1 MTPGRSTPEMAAK
14 VAAVREAMS
23 KLQDKHFLWMVDA
36 AMEHFAASV
45 KKTEV
50 EILRF
55 AGIPDAPIFT
65 RYGKDRGADH
75 QGTTREAQLPGL
87 RASLQEYYAI
97 LECLQALKEA
107 VSLRSAEAFA
117 ASIDWT
123 SVTGGA
129 SRRRRT
135 S

>member
-1 MTPGRSTPEMAAK
+1 MSAGRVTPEMAAK

-45 KKTEV
+45 KKAEL

-55 AGIPDAPIFT
+55 AGLPEAPIFT
-65 RYGKDRGADH
+65 RYGKDRGSDH
-75 QGTTREAQLPGL
+75 QGTTREAELPGL
-87 RASLQEYYAI
+87 RASLQDYYAI

-107 VSLRSAEAFA
+107 ASLRSAEVFA

-123 SVTGGA
+123 SVTGA
-129 SRRRRT
+129 APRRRRAP
-135 S
+135 